1 MKKNWQNDIHDRMS
15 DYEIQ
20 EPKGLWE
27 DVSKKMAEMKG
38 ECQEPLPQPFFN
50 KTWRTATRAVVAASI
65 VLLLGYAVLNTI
77 GNKEGNTLKFTGA
90 RTNKQTIRLAEHGN
104 HKTDESSN
112 LLAQNA
118 QSNSC
123 EFDANTTSCPHITT
137 HSQHSA
143 NTASTED
150 ASIGNHAEKNSEI
163 EKRQT
168 TDNQQ
173 PSNENSYKDKEKEN
187 YSKRENLFDGY
198 VAYNGERTNH
208 SHSTVPS
215 RWSISTCA
223 MGAVGASK
231 TTTSIGEYTVT
242 AGPEGADWA
251 DNPMLGINLF
261 NKGKEVTTK
270 YAHKLPV
277 RIGMKLAYAVNSKL
291 SIGSGLTYTRLSSD
305 MREGS
310 KENFY
315 TGEQKLNYIGIPVDV
330 KYNILSFKR
339 ISMYGVAGVLT
350 EKCISGTTVKKYTI
364 NSTQKKTE
372 TLDIDSKPIQV
383 SINLATGLQL
393 NVLEN
398 VGIYAEPGISYYFDD
413 NSHLQTIYKEK
424 PFNFN
429 LNIGVRYTIGK

>member
-27 DVSKKMAEMKG
+27 DVSRKMAEMKG
-38 ECQEPLPQPFFN
+38 ERQVPHPQPFFN

-77 GNKEGNTLKFTGA
+77 GNKEGNTPKFAGV
-90 RTNKQTIRLAEHGN
+90 RTNKQIIHLAEHGN

-112 LLAQNA
+112 LLAQNS
-118 QSNSC
+118 QSDSYD
-123 EFDANTTSCPHITT
+123 FDANITSCPHIAT

-150 ASIGNHAEKNSEI
+150 ASIGNHAKKNSET
-163 EKRQT
+163 KKAQT
-168 TDNQQ
+168 ADNQQ
-173 PSNENSYKDKEKEN
+173 PSNENRYKDKEKEN

-231 TTTSIGEYTVT
+231 TTTSIGDYTVT
-242 AGPEGADWA
+242 AGPEESDWA
-251 DNPMLGINLF
+251 DTPMLGINLF

-291 SIGSGLTYTRLSSD
+291 SIESGLTYTRLSSD

-315 TGEQKLNYIGIPVDV
+315 TGEQKLNYIGIPVEV
-330 KYNILSFKR
+330 KYNALSFKR
-339 ISMYGVAGVLT
+339 INFYGVAGVLS

-364 NSTQKKTE
+364 NSTLKKTE

-383 SINLATGLQL
+383 SINLAAGLQL
-393 NVLEN
+393 NVLEH